1 MSTNSEPPS
10 SNDSVDWTPQ
20 RLARVIPDLRKRWV
34 VRAIT
39 SYALGFWLTIQV
51 CDITFQ
57 VLEMPDSTMQRL
69 VLFGLCGMPVA
80 LATGWL
86 VGSRHSRKMAR
97 NSARDVDEPTARLSA
112 PILATVLAAAC
123 LLGLLLVLQ
132 VR

>member
-10 SNDSVDWTPQ
+10 SDDTVEWTPQ
-20 RLARVIPDLRKRWV
+20 RLARVIHNLRKRWV

-39 SYALGFWLTIQV
+39 SYALGFWLTIQA

-57 VLEMPDSTMQRL
+57 VLELPDSTMKHL

-86 VGSRHSRKMAR
+86 VSSRHSRTTAR
-97 NSARDVDEPTARLSA
+97 NSTRDVDEPTAHLSA

-123 LLGLLLVLQ
+123 VLGLLLVLQ
-132 VR
+132 VQ

>member
-1 MSTNSEPPS
+1 MSTNGEPPS
-10 SNDSVDWTPQ
+10 SDDTVDWTPQ

-57 VLEMPDSTMQRL
+57 VLELPDSTMQQL

-86 VGSRHSRKMAR
+86 IGARRSRTTAR
-97 NSARDVDEPTARLSA
+97 NSARNVDEPTAGLSA
-112 PILATVLAAAC
+112 PILATVLVAAC

-132 VR
+132 IQ